1 MSAII
6 SIKLLKDSSGTYAI
20 DVHPTTLLLSPSD
33 TDDQFVSLAFDLIPD
48 VPQPNQAKAI
58 VTFST
63 TPFDEENGVNHTVL
77 PDAPAIFAAIRPDS
91 VGTSDDSQTL
101 YKYTITV
108 TTPEGTELPPLDPH
122 VMVRRRSVNRK
133 YYDL

>member
-6 SIKLLKDSSGTYAI
+6 SIKLLKDSDGTYAI
-20 DVHPTTLLLSPSD
+20 DVHPTTLLLSPTD
-33 TDDQFVSLAFDLIPD
+33 TDDEFVSVAFDLIPD
-48 VPQPNQAKAI
+48 VPQPNQAKAVVI
-58 VTFST
+58 FSD
-63 TPFDEENGVNHTVL
+63 TPFDEENGAGHTVL
-77 PDAPAIFAAIRPDS
+77 PGAPAIFSALRPDS
-91 VGTSDDSQTL
+91 VGASEDSQTL

-108 TTPEGTELPPLDPH
+108 TTPEGTELPPLDPQ